1 MDKINLNLKYFQVDL
16 YVSRDLD
23 SRLNERELA
32 AVQEWLDSS
41 KEFHF
46 MRDHPQHGT
55 TILGGVWGCKM
66 TETVRNQWKNTW
78 KKAFEDK
85 IVWTDRS
92 AFQPDQQ
99 FLNR

>member
-1 MDKINLNLKYFQVDL
+1 MHKINLTLKYFQVDL

-46 MRDHPQHGT
+46 MRDHPQHNT
-55 TILGGVWGCKM
+55 EILGGVWGCKM
-66 TETVRNQWKNTW
+66 TETVRNQWKTTW
-78 KKAFEDK
+78 KKGFDDK
-85 IVWTDRS
+85 IVWADRS
-92 AFQPDQQ
+92 AFQPDQK
-99 FLNR
+99 FLKK